1 LTAFALSGAMNK
13 HQKFVMEHIQ
23 NATLAGGV
31 AIGAVADLMVG
42 PWAAL
47 TIGSIAAIISVLGY
61 DILSPF
67 LKKRFKIHDTC
78 GVHNLHGMPGVLGSL
93 ISCIV
98 VSFAS
103 KELYRDSLNDIF
115 AYIGKDVENSY
126 GETVKYTAHDQ
137 AVNQFLAFLVTMVF
151 AIFGGLMTGFILKA
165 IGHVQELDK
174 PREGTTVMK
183 MAASIQGSIASVAGF
198 Q

>member
-1 LTAFALSGAMNK
+1 MKYIFSFSF
-13 HQKFVMEHIQ
+13 Q
-23 NATLAGGV
+23 
-31 AIGAVADLMVG
+31 
-42 PWAAL
+42 
-47 TIGSIAAIISVLGY
+47 
-61 DILSPF
+61 PF
-67 LKKRFKIHDTC
+67 LKRRFKIHDTC

-98 VSFAS
+98 VSFAT
-103 KELYRDSLNDIF
+103 KKVYGDSLNDIF
-115 AYIGKDVENSY
+115 EYIGKDVENSY
-126 GETVKYTAHDQ
+126 GEMVEYTAHDQ

-198 Q
+198 QAINPEEALFSDSIFFEVHEDEKVRRASVNELRRQSTDRLSYQPSPKM

>member
-1 LTAFALSGAMNK
+1 
-13 HQKFVMEHIQ
+13 
-23 NATLAGGV
+23 
-31 AIGAVADLMVG
+31 
-42 PWAAL
+42 
-47 TIGSIAAIISVLGY
+47 
-61 DILSPF
+61 
-67 LKKRFKIHDTC
+67 
-78 GVHNLHGMPGVLGSL
+78 MPGVLGSL

-103 KELYRDSLNDIF
+103 KKNYGDSLNAIF
-115 AYIGKDVENSY
+115 KYIGKDVENSY
-126 GETVKYTAHDQ
+126 GEMVEYTAHDQ

-198 Q
+198 QTINPEEALFSDEIFFEVHQDEKQRRVSVHELRKGASLDRLSYQASPSPKMM

>member
-1 LTAFALSGAMNK
+1 
-13 HQKFVMEHIQ
+13 
-23 NATLAGGV
+23 
-31 AIGAVADLMVG
+31 
-42 PWAAL
+42 
-47 TIGSIAAIISVLGY
+47 
-61 DILSPF
+61 
-67 LKKRFKIHDTC
+67 
-78 GVHNLHGMPGVLGSL
+78 MPGVLGSL

-98 VSFAS
+98 VGFAS
-103 KELYRDSLNDIF
+103 KDIYGDSLNDIF

-151 AIFGGLMTGFILKA
+151 AIFGGLITGFILKA

-198 Q
+198 QQINPEEALFSDEIFFEVNQDEKERRASVTKDLRRTSLDRLSYQPSPKM